1 MCALKFSRFGTD
13 WTKYDG
19 PIGLRAYVLDEYPL
33 IVLSQIPKMM
43 SRDKYNKIVLVILGL
58 SLLWQV
64 QARSR
69 AGLKRA
75 GWRRPYGAQEASGRE
90 GTQACRV
97 CYETGSGGQS
107 FSWKTWRARARS
119 KLAPEDSASGQLG
132 RELWYASHRD
142 HALQVVGHH
151 CQPDFRPRAAQPAQ
165 QKSRVPKNRIF
176 QSSERMFGQRSSQ
189 THRFGRGPLC
199 QPT

>member
-75 GWRRPYGAQEASGRE
+75 GWCRPYGAQEASGRE
-90 GTQACRV
+90 GTRACQPGLTFGAAPAALWRFRRAGLGRV
-97 CYETGSGGQS
+97 REVGQRLEPKVWWGSV
-107 FSWKTWRARARS
+107 ARAGSCPDTRN
-119 KLAPEDSASGQLG
+119 PELG
-132 RELWYASHRD
+132 LLSWD
-142 HALQVVGHH
+142 
-151 CQPDFRPRAAQPAQ
+151 
-165 QKSRVPKNRIF
+165 
-176 QSSERMFGQRSSQ
+176 
-189 THRFGRGPLC
+189 
-199 QPT
+199 